1 MGNNRWLR
9 NSFVYLMIIIGVI
22 VIFYTMLP
30 SFGARSEEPLTTV
43 VAMAKNNEI
52 RQIVIDG
59 RKITVFPRA
68 ASTAG
73 TDRFTSRIGR
83 DTNVLSL
90 LVESG
95 VEIGP
100 PSGVEVLFKG
110 SSGLSSFLGLM
121 LNFLP
126 LIFFGGLILFMM
138 RQAQG
143 SNNQTMS
150 FGRSRAKM
158 MTSNK
163 PNVSFN
169 DVAGVDEA
177 KEELQEIVEFL
188 KFPERFLV
196 LGARIP
202 KGVLLVGAPGTGKT
216 LMARAVAGEAAVP
229 FFHISGS
236 EFVEMF
242 VGVGAARVRDLFEQA
257 KRNAPCIVF
266 VDEID
271 AVGRH
276 RGAGLGGGHDERE
289 QTLNQILV
297 EMDGFETNTN
307 IIVLAATNR
316 PDILDPALLRPG
328 RFDRRVTM
336 DLPDIEGRKA
346 ILKVHA
352 AGKPLAPD
360 VTFDA
365 LAKETPGFSGAEL
378 ANLINEAAIMAARG
392 NKKSIFMED
401 FEEAVD
407 RVVAGPQ
414 RKNRRINAR
423 EKEMTAYHEA
433 GHALVAWG
441 LEFADSVHKISIVAR
456 GQMGGHTSLIPE
468 EDRYLWTKNQFAHRM
483 AVTMGGRV
491 AEQIIFNEVTT
502 GASNDLSQATKL
514 AKDQIKVYGMF
525 SSKSY
530 PEMPISEVILKAR
543 GGDISVIEV
552 YGNDLL
558 VIMSDGAEFRSRKE
572 ADFQL
577 AEFNEGLI
585 ENGLQPVTIIIKNS
599 HSLDGLGAPRTFGKV
614 QEIVFLGRDM
624 GQEEKD
630 YGEKI
635 GEEIDHAI
643 STLMNEAY
651 QQAVEVIT
659 THQSKLVRLAE
670 YLIEH
675 ETVSGEAMNRLFNAD
690 DESSGDAA
698 IPPVS
703 PETPPALNENPN
715 PATHPQ
721 PSAPQP
727 SPTLSSTSTEA
738 DSG

>member
-1 MGNNRWLR
+1 MNMGNNRWLR

-22 VIFYTMLP
+22 VIFYTLLP
-30 SFGARSEEPLTTV
+30 SFGGRSEEPLTTV
-43 VAMAKNNEI
+43 VAMAKNNDIREI
-52 RQIVIDG
+52 IIDG
-59 RKITVFPRA
+59 RKLTVFPRGT
-68 ASTAG
+68 SSAG

-83 DTNVLSL
+83 ETDVIGM

-100 PSGVEVLFKG
+100 PSGVEVTFKG
-110 SSGLSSFLGLM
+110 SSGLSSFFGLM

-158 MTSNK
+158 MTNNK

-177 KEELQEIVEFL
+177 KAELEEIVEFL
-188 KFPERFLV
+188 KFPERFLA

-242 VGVGAARVRDLFEQA
+242 VGVGAARVRDLFDQA
-257 KRNAPCIVF
+257 RRNAPCIVF

-307 IIVLAATNR
+307 IIVIAATNR

-336 DLPDIEGRKA
+336 DLPDIKGRHA

-352 AGKPLAPD
+352 AGKPLAPEVKLD
-360 VTFDA
+360 TV
-365 LAKETPGFSGAEL
+365 AKETPGFSGAEL
-378 ANLINEAAIMAARG
+378 SNLINEAAIMAARG
-392 NKKSIFMED
+392 NKKSIFMDD
-401 FEEAVD
+401 FDEAVD
-407 RVVAGPQ
+407 RVISGPQ
-414 RKNRRINAR
+414 RKSRMINPR

-433 GHALVAWG
+433 GHALVAWA
-441 LEFADSVHKISIVAR
+441 LPHADAVHKISIVPR
-456 GQMGGHTSLIPE
+456 GQMGGHTSMIPE
-468 EDRYLWTKNQFAHRM
+468 EDRYLWTKNQFNDRM

-491 AEQIIFNEVTT
+491 AEQIIFDEVTT
-502 GASNDLSQATKL
+502 GASNDLEQATKL
-514 AKDQIKVYGMF
+514 AMGMIKRYGMF
-525 SSKSY
+525 SPKAY
-530 PEMPISEVILKAR
+530 PDMPISTVIEKAR
-543 GGDISVIEV
+543 DGSISVIEV
-552 YGNDLL
+552 YGNDL
-558 VIMSDGAEFRSRKE
+558 VVKMADGIEYKSRKE
-572 ADFQL
+572 DDFQL
-577 AEFNEGLI
+577 AEFYRGLIAEGLP
-585 ENGLQPVTIIIKNS
+585 PVTIVVKDS

-614 QEIVFLGRDM
+614 QEMVFLGRDF
-624 GQEEKD
+624 GEERD
-630 YGEKI
+630 YGDKVA
-635 GEEIDHAI
+635 EEIDHAVKV
-643 STLMNEAY
+643 LMNEAY
-651 QQAVEVIT
+651 ELAVKSIM
-659 THQSKLVRLAE
+659 THKPKLVMLAE

-675 ETVSGEAMNRLFNAD
+675 ETVSGESMNRLFNAEG
-690 DESSGDAA
+690 ESGTEPGS
-698 IPPVS
+698 PVVP
-703 PETPPALNENPN
+703 PETPPSLDPTPP
-715 PATHPQ
+715 PAHSQ
-721 PSAPQP
+721 PAAPLPAP
-727 SPTLSSTSTEA
+727 SLSSTSGEG
-738 DSG
+738 DS

>member
-1 MGNNRWLR
+1 MGNNRWLG

-22 VIFYTMLP
+22 LVFYTLLP
-30 SFGARSEEPLTTV
+30 SFSARSEEPLTTV
-43 VAMAKNNEI
+43 VAMAKNNDLREI
-52 RQIVIDG
+52 IIDG
-59 RKITVFPRA
+59 RKLTVFPRG
-68 ASTAG
+68 ASTSG

-83 DTNVLSL
+83 DTDVLSL
-90 LVESG
+90 LLEAG
-95 VEIGP
+95 VEVGP
-100 PSGVEVLFKG
+100 PSGVEVVFKG

-158 MTSNK
+158 MTFNK
-163 PNVSFN
+163 PTVSFA

-188 KFPERFLV
+188 KFPERFLA

-202 KGVLLVGAPGTGKT
+202 KGVLLVGSPGTGKT
-216 LMARAVAGEAAVP
+216 LMARAVAGEAGVP

-242 VGVGAARVRDLFEQA
+242 VGVGAARVRDLFDQA

-307 IIVLAATNR
+307 IIVIAATNR

-346 ILKVHA
+346 ILKVHS
-352 AGKPLAPD
+352 AGKPLAPE
-360 VTFDA
+360 VTFDS

-392 NKKSIFMED
+392 NKKSIFMDD

-407 RVVAGPQ
+407 RVIAGP
-414 RKNRRINAR
+414 KKKGRRINPR

-441 LEFADSVHKISIVAR
+441 LEFADPVHKISIVAR
-456 GQMGGHTSLIPE
+456 GQMGGHTSLVPE
-468 EDRYLWTKNQFAHRM
+468 EDRYLWTKNQFEHRM

-502 GASNDLSQATKL
+502 GASNDLEQATKL
-514 AKDQIKVYGMF
+514 AKGMIKQYGMF
-525 SSKSY
+525 SAKSY
-530 PEMPISEVILKAR
+530 EEMPISDVFQKAR
-543 GGDISVIEV
+543 AGEISVIEV

-558 VIMSDGAEFRSRKE
+558 IILTDGTQFRSRKE
-572 ADFQL
+572 DDFQL
-577 AEFNEGLI
+577 AEFSDSLI
-585 ENGLQPVTIIIKNS
+585 EKGLPPITIDVKVS

-614 QEIVFLGRDM
+614 QEMVFLGRDM

-630 YGEKI
+630 YGDKI
-635 GEEIDHAI
+635 GEEIDLAI
-643 STLMNEAY
+643 SVLMNEAY
-651 QQAVEVIT
+651 EQAVETIT

-690 DESSGDAA
+690 GDTGGETA

-703 PETPPALNENPN
+703 PETPPAYSPS
-715 PATHPQ
+715 PATQPQ
-721 PSAPQP
+721 PLTPQP
-727 SPTLSSTSTEA
+727 APTLPSTSNEA
-738 DSG
+738 D